1 MLGLNCPC
9 AIEAHHR
16 QTSMTIDPTISAVPA
31 QLSNIIDTIA
41 VSRAVAAR
49 IKEKLKGQGL
59 EMGLFTRASRGIH
72 A

>member
-1 MLGLNCPC
+1 
-9 AIEAHHR
+9 
-16 QTSMTIDPTISAVPA
+16 MTIDHTISAVPA

-49 IKEKLKGQGL
+49 IKERLKGQGL
-59 EMGLFTRASRGIH
+59 EMGLFTRASLGIH